1 MSFNNEKVAYC
12 PSEKTN
18 EMFVLGPDKQMNEN
32 TFDMCTEPFLGPR
45 WLHLGDWLP
54 GLIQDS

>member
-1 MSFNNEKVAYC
+1 MSFNNEKVAYY

-32 TFDMCTEPFLGPR
+32 TFDVCTEPFWNPVGYT
-45 WLHLGDWLP
+45 
-54 GLIQDS
+54 